1 MDTRLHL
8 FTHRR
13 LRYSPT
19 DRLRIVKKQMTGG
32 SGMDAVFEAGRP
44 GPRPSRSTAF
54 ARAAQPRWAATS
66 RARCRRQQRLDQI
79 PLRFVQQLESPLAH
93 TRNSPN
99 HPPHTEVHNLRPNL
113 FMKHAR
119 EWCLRSSRH
128 IICEDFGA
136 LPDGTCNRKSEIQRL
151 YTSFRMTTGFWAAH
165 GTS

>member
-54 ARAAQPRWAATS
+54 ARAAQSLWAATS
-66 RARCRRQQRLDQI
+66 RARCRLRILNSRNL
-79 PLRFVQQLESPLAH
+79 PLKIDVR
-93 TRNSPN
+93 
-99 HPPHTEVHNLRPNL
+99 
-113 FMKHAR
+113 
-119 EWCLRSSRH
+119 LRS
-128 IICEDFGA
+128 CPG
-136 LPDGTCNRKSEIQRL
+136 PIQCQDER
-151 YTSFRMTTGFWAAH
+151 FAH
-165 GTS
+165 GDFHQHSGVVKLYGVPPSRWIRLSKDRGVPETFALSRKPPRKCDDPHPRRKHCKQQNNQKG